1 MAIKRTLCQIF
12 KNFTD
17 SMITKVE
24 LFYDNS
30 FHFEFF
36 PLKPDEK
43 IKIDL

>member
-1 MAIKRTLCQIF
+1 
-12 KNFTD
+12 
-17 SMITKVE
+17 MITKVE